1 MSDTSLV
8 AFLPVS
14 ASQAQIT
21 LAAMKAVAA
30 ANGQLRPADVQSL
43 EGAARHILYAG
54 SGSDFAAMSAPSPD
68 ALAGA
73 FPTQDYRRYILQLI
87 AVMAFVDGK
96 LDNQK
101 LDKVLEY
108 AAALDISDDYVRDLA
123 ETAKGHSD
131 WVKADMSRNNA
142 ESIRGMNLGE
152 DFEAQF
158 LPYDKH
164 PDPALADRFRAL
176 AKLPY
181 ESFGRAFYDHYTEAG
196 YKFPGEP
203 DGLSILFGVPHDSAH
218 VVSAYG
224 TSVQGEVLVSTFTAA
239 MHRSE
244 GMSGHILPV
253 IFSWH
258 LGIALNPLAG
268 SAKGAFDGEK
278 FWRAWE
284 RGRETTLDTF
294 GPVWDFWGLAETPL
308 DEIRSAYNV
317 TPLDAA
323 HAADGTP
330 GPVRPFPAEK

>member
-1 MSDTSLV
+1 MSDTALV
-8 AFLPVS
+8 SFLPVS
-14 ASQAQIT
+14 DAQAKVA

-30 ANGQLRPADVQSL
+30 AGAGMRPADRDSL
-43 EGAARHILYAG
+43 AGAARHVFY
-54 SGSDFAAMSAPSPD
+54 SGNDLDFAALTAPTGE
-68 ALAGA
+68 ALAQA
-73 FPTQDYRRYILQLI
+73 FGTEDYRRYILQLI

-96 LDNQK
+96 LDNAK
-101 LDKVLEY
+101 LEVALQY
-108 AAALDISDDYVRDLA
+108 AAALGVTDDYVRDLA

-142 ESIRGMNLGE
+142 ESIRGLNLGE
-152 DFEAQF
+152 DFTSQF
-158 LPYDKH
+158 LPYDKN

-176 AKLPY
+176 ASLPY
-181 ESFGRAFYDHYTEAG
+181 ETFGRAFYDHYTEAG

-268 SAKGAFDGEK
+268 SAKGAFDAEK

-284 RGRETTLDTF
+284 RGRMATLDTF
-294 GPVWDFWGLAETPL
+294 GPDWDFWGLVNTPL
-308 DEIRSAYNV
+308 DEIRSAYNLV
-317 TPLDAA
+317 PLDAA

-330 GPVRPFPAEK
+330 GPVRPWKS

>member
-1 MSDTSLV
+1 MSDTALV
-8 AFLPVS
+8 SFLPVS
-14 ASQAQIT
+14 EAQADVV

-30 ANGQLRPADVQSL
+30 AGGELRPGDLDSL

-54 SGSDFAAMSAPSPD
+54 SGLDFAVMPAPPAD
-68 ALAGA
+68 DVAKA
-73 FPTQDYRRYILQLI
+73 FPTADYRRYILQLI

-101 LDKVLEY
+101 LDLVLQY
-108 AAALDISDDYVRDLA
+108 AAALGVSDDYVRDLA

-142 ESIRGMNLGE
+142 DSIRGMDVTR
-152 DFEAQF
+152 DFAAQF
-158 LPYDKH
+158 LPYDKN
-164 PDPALADRFRAL
+164 PDPALANRFRAL
-176 AKLPY
+176 ASLPY
-181 ESFGRAFYDHYTEAG
+181 ESFGRAFYEHYTEAG
-196 YKFPGEP
+196 YRFPGEP

-239 MHRSE
+239 IHRSE

-284 RGRETTLDTF
+284 RGRIATLDTF
-294 GPVWDFWGLAETPL
+294 GPDWDFWGLVETPL
-308 DEIRSAYNV
+308 DEIREQYNV
-317 TPLDAA
+317 PRLDAA
-323 HAADGTP
+323 HAADGLP
-330 GPVRPFPAEK
+330 GPVRPWK

>member
-8 AFLPVS
+8 SFLPVS
-14 ASQAQIT
+14 DSQANLT
-21 LAAMKAVAA
+21 LAAMTATASA
-30 ANGQLRPADVQSL
+30 GSGLRPADRDAL
-43 EGAARHILYAG
+43 EGAARHVLYAAKNL
-54 SGSDFAAMSAPSPD
+54 DFSTMPAPSPAD
-68 ALAGA
+68 LAKA
-73 FPTQDYRRYILQLI
+73 FPTDDYRRYILQLI

-96 LDNQK
+96 VDDAKLKIVLD
-101 LDKVLEY
+101 Y
-108 AAALDISDDYVRDLA
+108 ASALGVTDDYVRDLA

-131 WVKADMSRNNA
+131 WVKADMSRNNVD
-142 ESIRGMNLGE
+142 SIRGMDLGK
-152 DFEAQF
+152 DFAAQF
-158 LPYDKH
+158 LPYDNN
-164 PDPALADRFRAL
+164 PDPALAERFRAL
-176 AKLPY
+176 RSLPY
-181 ESFGRAFYDHYTEAG
+181 ETFGRAFYDHYTEAG

-258 LGIALNPLAG
+258 LGIVLNPLAG
-268 SAKGAFDGEK
+268 SATGAFDGEK

-284 RGRETTLDTF
+284 RGRMATLDTF
-294 GPVWDFWGLAETPL
+294 GPDWDFWGLAETPL
-308 DEIRSAYNV
+308 DRIRTDYQV
-317 TPLDAA
+317 QPLDAA

-330 GPVRPFPAEK
+330 GPVRPWT